1 MVGFGFV
8 VGFGFGLE
16 FVVAFGFV
24 GVGVVAFMVAF
35 GFGFEFVVAF
45 GFVDVMP
52 RFATWGLFVLFVLFV
67 LWPSL
72 PIIASASD
80 AQWWIAGIMLGC
92 VVAFGNVDD

>member
-1 MVGFGFV
+1 LFAFWFAFALSFV
-8 VGFGFGLE
+8 VGFGF
-16 FVVAFGFV
+16 V
-24 GVGVVAFMVAF
+24 VAF